1 MNREGPLEQFT
12 GIATACYVSL
22 AMLVLPVLVGFNFTF
37 MMNSDRQML
46 QIYGWIC

>member
-22 AMLVLPVLVGFNFTF
+22 VMLVLPVLVVFNFDLL
-37 MMNSDRQML
+37 MNPERQML
-46 QIYGWIC
+46 QTYGWLC